1 MPEPETLEY
10 LEGQLDVEIAS
21 FDSSR
26 RFFRQRL
33 FRFMIATAILSAS
46 TTVLIGVG
54 QILDLK
60 WMAILSLMTSA
71 GLTVIAAWDQYL
83 SSRDLWVQ
91 KTDAYMALYMLKGN
105 LDYAKS
111 RYGVPLTQEQ
121 VDEFYAQFEQ
131 ILMGEHETWKKSRS
145 AR

>member
-1 MPEPETLEY
+1 MPAPETLEY
-10 LEGQLDVEIAS
+10 LESQVETEIDS

-33 FRFMIATAILSAS
+33 FRFMIAAAILSAL
-46 TTVLIGVG
+46 TTVLIGIG
-54 QILDLK
+54 QILDLR

-71 GLTVIAAWDQYL
+71 GMTVIAAWDQYL

-91 KTDAYMALYMLKGN
+91 KTDAYMALYMLRGN

-121 VDEFYAQFEQ
+121 VDEFYAQFER